1 VKGQGDREVD
11 NVELLKGKVLLACK
25 IYQSQGLLDGF
36 GHVTLRLS
44 QERILSTPKMPPG
57 KVSMRD
63 FIIVDTNGNK
73 LDGWGEPNG
82 ETPMHT
88 AIYKARP
95 DVKCILHY
103 HPDELIAA
111 SVVAQG
117 IRVVAN
123 CGVFF
128 HQGTPVFDSPELIVT
143 QALGKRVADTLGD
156 HNALLLRGHGAT
168 VVGGDLDELVR
179 LGINLVKNVR
189 IHIMATALG
198 TPKIHSE
205 AESRSVL
212 EIETHTNALRR
223 FVDYYVSE
231 VVD

>member
-1 VKGQGDREVD
+1 MD
-11 NVELLKGKVLLACK
+11 NVELLKEKVLLACK
-25 IYQSQGLLDGF
+25 IFQSQRLLDGF

-44 QERILSTPKMPPG
+44 EEHILSTPKMPPG
-57 KVSMRD
+57 KVSKRD
-63 FIIVDTNGNK
+63 FIIVDLNGDK

-95 DVKCILHY
+95 DVNCILHY

-111 SVVAQG
+111 SVVTQG

-128 HQGTPVFDSPELIVT
+128 HQGTPVFDSPALIVT
-143 QALGKRVADTLGD
+143 HALGEQVANTLGD

-168 VVGGDLDELVR
+168 VVSDDLDELVR

-189 IHIMATALG
+189 IHIMASALG
-198 TPKIHSE
+198 APKFHTE

-212 EIETHTNALRR
+212 EIEAHTNALRR
-223 FVDYYVSE
+223 FIDYYVSE